1 MLKPSVDRSQ
11 RTSRATLAGAIVA
24 AFAASA
30 CCLGPAILAIV
41 GVSGV
46 GFASALEPYRPVF
59 LGVAAAFLGVGFYL
73 SYRTPRA
80 VATIAVSDATTAA
93 TEACGCAMPRAS
105 RTGRALLWSAT
116 VLAVVFA
123 AYPYAASAASALSRS
138 GSGASA
144 VPDGAAVATV
154 RVEGMTCRSCSAGVV
169 DALTQVAGVVRAD
182 VDYDAARARVTYD
195 PTRVQPEAFVHA
207 IDELGYTARIEPAR

>member
-1 MLKPSVDRSQ
+1 MLKPSVDRSH
-11 RTSRATLAGAIVA
+11 RTSRAPLIGAIVA

-30 CCLGPAILAIV
+30 CCLGPAILATV
-41 GVSGV
+41 GVAGV

-59 LGVAAAFLGVGFYL
+59 LGVAAALLGVGFYL

-80 VATIAVSDATTAA
+80 VATIAVSDATTPA
-93 TEACGCAMPRAS
+93 TDACGCEMPRAS
-105 RTGRALLWSAT
+105 RAGRKLLWSAT

-123 AYPYAASAASALSRS
+123 AYPYATSALSRS